1 MLTGEQIKAARALA
15 RLDQNELAA
24 LAEVSFE
31 TVKRLEQMRGEIRAT
46 VATEKAIRQAFASR
60 GVVFID
66 ENGGGAG
73 VRLAK
78 PAHSLGEG

>member
-15 RLDQNELAA
+15 RIDQNELAK
-24 LAEVSFE
+24 LADVSFE

-46 VATEKAIRQAFASR
+46 VATEKALRQAFASV

-73 VRLAK
+73 VRIREPSNQA
-78 PAHSLGEG
+78 GG